1 MRTFQTEN
9 KTFETRI
16 MTVDQCSL
24 DCCSGVFISTLSK
37 YLSDKLYHYTNY
49 DLFLGYD

>member
-1 MRTFQTEN
+1 MHTFRTDN
-9 KTFETRI
+9 KTFKIRL

-24 DCCSGVFISTLSK
+24 DCCSGVFISTLGK

-49 DLFLGYD
+49 DVS